1 MKDKIPLIQNTNRN
15 NISIKADSAVQLVR
29 ELSKLGVFR
38 KKGKKRAKLSSAST
52 SEDIKQDSDMVGY
65 TKTIGGTQM
74 RNIPP
79 IQQIEAGMTQSQID
93 NIQRQNEAAFAALK
107 GEVQQQWLED
117 IKTQE
122 GLTMKLAEAT
132 AQRFGEL
139 AGPVGKIT
147 DIKTEHFRGAQEPG
161 AGVYDP
167 FASKSELPQ
176 IQDVE
181 EREFTETL
189 NPNAPEYQRKP
200 ISEIYAESGEEE
212 EEGIPGG
219 GGGGGGST
227 LADTAE
233 RERGKRAKAVIKGR
247 DAIASQFSL
256 GPVPPLN
263 QSKISE
269 IREYYVTLMLRANPD
284 EEVDEKIL
292 SNKKKLHTRINAIL
306 DQQAAVIGSE

>member
-38 KKGKKRAKLSSAST
+38 KKGKKRAKRSSAST
-52 SEDIKQDSDMVGY
+52 SEGIKQDSNMIGY

-79 IQQIEAGMTQSQID
+79 IQQIEAGMTQSQIE

-107 GEVQQQWLED
+107 GEVQQQRLED

-181 EREFTETL
+181 KREFTETL
-189 NPNAPEYQRKP
+189 NPGAPEYQREP

-212 EEGIPGG
+212 EGIPTI

-227 LADTAE
+227 LATIVE

-247 DAIASQFSL
+247 DAIASQFNL

-263 QSKISE
+263 KSEISE
-269 IREYYVTLMLRANPD
+269 IREYYITLMLRANPD
-284 EEVDEKIL
+284 EEVDEEIMN
-292 SNKKKLHTRINAIL
+292 NKKKLHKRINSIL
-306 DQQAAVIGSE
+306 DEQAAVIGSE

>member
-1 MKDKIPLIQNTNRN
+1 MPLIQNTNRN
-15 NISIKADSAVQLVR
+15 NISIKTDSAVQLVR
-29 ELSKLGVFR
+29 ELSKLGIFR

-79 IQQIEAGMTQSQID
+79 IQQIEAGMTQSQIQ

-107 GEVQQQWLED
+107 GEVQQQRLED
-117 IKTQE
+117 IETQQ
-122 GLTMKLAEAT
+122 G
-132 AQRFGEL
+132 QRF
-139 AGPVGKIT
+139 ADIT
-147 DIKTEHFRGAQEPG
+147 KLGGIINPLLERFRGAQEPG

-189 NPNAPEYQRKP
+189 NPDAPEYQREP

-212 EEGIPGG
+212 EGIPS
-219 GGGGGGST
+219 GGGGGGSA
-227 LADTAE
+227 LATIVE

-247 DAIASQFSL
+247 DAIAAQFNL

-263 QSKISE
+263 QSEISE

>member
-38 KKGKKRAKLSSAST
+38 KKGKKRAKRSSAST
-52 SEDIKQDSDMVGY
+52 SEDIKQDSDMIGY
-65 TKTIGGTQM
+65 TKPLGF
-74 RNIPP
+74 RDIPL
-79 IQQIEAGMTQSQID
+79 IRQIEAGMTQSQIE

-107 GEVQQQWLED
+107 GEVQQQRLED
-117 IKTQE
+117 IETQQ
-122 GLTMKLAEAT
+122 G
-132 AQRFGEL
+132 QRF
-139 AGPVGKIT
+139 ADIT
-147 DIKTEHFRGAQEPG
+147 KLGGIINPLLERFRGAQEPG

-189 NPNAPEYQRKP
+189 NPDAPEYQREP

-212 EEGIPGG
+212 EGIPS

-227 LADTAE
+227 LATIVE

-247 DAIASQFSL
+247 DAIASQFNL

-263 QSKISE
+263 KSEISE
-269 IREYYVTLMLRANPD
+269 LREYYITLMLRANPD
-284 EEVDEKIL
+284 EEVDERIL
-292 SNKKKLHTRINAIL
+292 NNKKKLHARINSIL
-306 DQQAAVIGSE
+306 DEQAAVIGSE

>member
-1 MKDKIPLIQNTNRN
+1 MPLIQNTNRN
-15 NISIKADSAVQLVR
+15 NISIKTDSAVQLVR
-29 ELSKLGVFR
+29 ELSKLGIFR

-79 IQQIEAGMTQSQID
+79 IQQIEAGMTQSQIQ

-107 GEVQQQWLED
+107 GEVQQQRLED
-117 IKTQE
+117 IETQQ
-122 GLTMKLAEAT
+122 G
-132 AQRFGEL
+132 QRF
-139 AGPVGKIT
+139 ADIT
-147 DIKTEHFRGAQEPG
+147 KLGGIINPLLERFRGAQEPG

-189 NPNAPEYQRKP
+189 NPDAPEYQREP

-212 EEGIPGG
+212 EGIPS
-219 GGGGGGST
+219 GGGGGSA
-227 LADTAE
+227 LATIVE

-263 QSKISE
+263 QSEISE

-292 SNKKKLHTRINAIL
+292 SNKKKLHKRINAIL

>member
-1 MKDKIPLIQNTNRN
+1 
-15 NISIKADSAVQLVR
+15 
-29 ELSKLGVFR
+29 
-38 KKGKKRAKLSSAST
+38 
-52 SEDIKQDSDMVGY
+52 MVGY

-79 IQQIEAGMTQSQID
+79 IQQIEAGMTQSQIE
-93 NIQRQNEAAFAALK
+93 NIQRQNEATFAALK
-107 GEVQQQWLED
+107 GEVQQQRLED
-117 IKTQE
+117 IETQQ
-122 GLTMKLAEAT
+122 G
-132 AQRFGEL
+132 QRF
-139 AGPVGKIT
+139 ADIT
-147 DIKTEHFRGAQEPG
+147 KLGGIINPLLERFRGAQEPG

-189 NPNAPEYQRKP
+189 NPDAPEYQREP

-212 EEGIPGG
+212 EGIPS

-227 LADTAE
+227 LATIVE

-247 DAIASQFSL
+247 DAIASQFNL

-263 QSKISE
+263 KSEISE
-269 IREYYVTLMLRANPD
+269 LREYYITLMLRANPD
-284 EEVDEKIL
+284 EEVDERIL
-292 SNKKKLHTRINAIL
+292 NNKKKLHARINSIL
-306 DQQAAVIGSE
+306 DEQAAVIGSE